1 MEINFKD
8 ANNKL
13 NLAKKFVLIESNAG
27 FGNKIFD
34 CIIGMYLKI
43 NFSYTIYYI
52 EIDSLHT
59 KSGDPTMIEIF
70 PKIKDEFFIINQNQL
85 KYINYF
91 LKNRKIKF
99 KINNL
104 SNLTNYIKNF
114 NTFNFITFELYNLV
128 FDMFDTFDK
137 KTKENFNINQNLI
150 SSDIITYSK
159 TKYATIHIRYGD
171 KLSMGF
177 KQFKNDK
184 EFITFHIYTR
194 EYYYEQIK
202 IIKKLNLP
210 IIILTDSYQII
221 KHFLLE
227 KYNLIN
233 DPNIFFPDINFI
245 NSFYL
250 LLYSSYVV
258 LSHSTFS
265 FSAYLLSKDYFKNKS
280 RIYTFC
286 IIDEFYK
293 LNIIDFYVSKE
304 WTIYNDDKYILNLN
318 QELLLE
324 MNKYSL
330 DNNL

>member
-70 PKIKDEFFIINQNQL
+70 PNIKDEFFIINQNQL

-104 SNLTNYIKNF
+104 TNLSNYIKNF
-114 NTFNFITFELYNLV
+114 NSFNFLTYELYILV
-128 FDMFDTFDK
+128 YDMFDSFDK
-137 KTKENFNINQNLI
+137 KTKEIFNINQNLI

-171 KLSMGF
+171 KLSLGF

-184 EFITFHIYTR
+184 KFITFPIYTP

-233 DPNIFFPDINFI
+233 DPDIFFPDVTFI
-245 NSFYL
+245 NSF
-250 LLYSSYVV
+250 
-258 LSHSTFS
+258 
-265 FSAYLLSKDYFKNKS
+265 SAFKAS
-280 RIYTFC
+280 
-286 IIDEFYK
+286 
-293 LNIIDFYVSKE
+293 
-304 WTIYNDDKYILNLN
+304 
-318 QELLLE
+318 
-324 MNKYSL
+324 
-330 DNNL
+330 